1 MSIPL
6 QEHGGMFLAQC
17 TMNEWPGHE
26 LVGLVDSGAAV
37 TMVARSVCERARLK
51 CTGMYHKVGCIH
63 GESHTNTRVRT
74 YHCTI
79 VVGGKTG
86 PGLVYELGVGVEIN
100 GISIDAILGHDV
112 LKYFDVRLNWKG
124 GFGSIE

>member
-37 TMVARSVCERARLK
+37 TMVTRSVCERTRLK
-51 CTGMYHKVGCIH
+51 CTGIYHKVG
-63 GESHTNTRVRT
+63 SVAAR
-74 YHCTI
+74 
-79 VVGGKTG
+79 KTG
-86 PGLVYELGVGVEIN
+86 RARIK
-100 GISIDAILGHDV
+100 DR
-112 LKYFDVRLNWKG
+112 K
-124 GFGSIE
+124 